1 VADTETKLQ
10 SEFAEITG
18 LDSTNQVTKFCAW
31 LAERGC
37 VIKNAQKGTLSAA
50 LRRKDLAPEAR
61 RAIELRRQLAHAPAA
76 KIDSLR
82 QWVMEDRR
90 VRGTLIYHGAG
101 TGRWSGR
108 GPQPQNF
115 KRDGERINEK
125 IAAILA
131 GGKDLE
137 SPVEAVG
144 ETARAM
150 IRAADG
156 HRLMIADF
164 SGVESRVLA
173 WIAGE
178 RSKIEA
184 WETFDRTQAPADDPY
199 FRIGRTIGHPEET
212 ARAAGKVADLAF
224 GYQGGVGAYV
234 AFAPE
239 DDTADEQAIERYKNA
254 WRSAHPAT
262 VKFWGDVDR
271 AAVRAVR
278 NAGTEHKV
286 GRLTFC
292 ADEQFLRVTLPSGR
306 AISYPFPR
314 LELNR
319 FDRPCV
325 MFKDNAGGKV
335 ADCNF
340 GRGAYGG
347 LWTENIV
354 SGIARDLLAAA
365 LIRTRGGRLC
375 RHPSP

>member
-1 VADTETKLQ
+1 
-10 SEFAEITG
+10 
-18 LDSTNQVTKFCAW
+18 
-31 LAERGC
+31 

-61 RAIELRRQLAHAPAA
+61 RAIELRRQLAHASAA

-375 RHPSP
+375 RHPSRS